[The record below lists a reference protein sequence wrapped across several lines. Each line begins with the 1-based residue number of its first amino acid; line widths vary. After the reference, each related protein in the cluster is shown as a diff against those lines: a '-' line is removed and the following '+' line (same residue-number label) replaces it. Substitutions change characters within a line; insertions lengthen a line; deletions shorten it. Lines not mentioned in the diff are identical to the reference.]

1 ADAGAARPV
10 TVRRHRRFTHR
21 LIPTRRGCDGM
32 ATSEE
37 RVKILNMIAEGKISA
52 EEGAQL
58 LKALQ
63 SSSPRPAGAGASAS
77 AVTEPR
83 YLRVRVTNIDSGQ
96 LKANINIPMSLIN
109 VGLRMGARFAPDLE
123 GVEFEEVMDAIRHGQ
138 RGKIID
144 VEDEGDGER
153 VEI

>member
-1 ADAGAARPV
+1 
-10 TVRRHRRFTHR
+10 
-21 LIPTRRGCDGM
+21 M

-63 SSSPRPAGAGASAS
+63 SASPRPAGAGASAS
-77 AVTEPR
+77 AVAEPR

-96 LKANINIPMSLIN
+96 VKANINIPMSLIN

-123 GVEFEEVMDAIRHGQ
+123 GVEFEEVMEAIRHGQ

-144 VEDEGDGER
+144 VEDEEDGER
-153 VEI
+153 VEIFVE

>member
-1 ADAGAARPV
+1 
-10 TVRRHRRFTHR
+10 
-21 LIPTRRGCDGM
+21 M
-32 ATSEE
+32 ASSEE

-63 SSSPRPAGAGASAS
+63 SASPRPAGVGAAAS
-77 AVTEPR
+77 TVAEPR

-96 LKANINIPMSLIN
+96 VKANINIPMSLIN

-123 GVEFEEVMDAIRHGQ
+123 GVEFEEVMEAIRHGQ

-144 VEDEGDGER
+144 VEDEEDGER
-153 VEI
+153 VEIFVE

>member
-1 ADAGAARPV
+1 
-10 TVRRHRRFTHR
+10 
-21 LIPTRRGCDGM
+21 M
-32 ATSEE
+32 ATAEE

-63 SSSPRPAGAGASAS
+63 DSSPKARTSTAN
-77 AVTEPR
+77 VTEPR
-83 YLRVRVTNIDSGQ
+83 YLRVRVTGIDTGQ
-96 LKANINIPMSLIN
+96 VKANINIPMSLIN

-123 GVEFEEVMDAIRHGQ
+123 GVEFEEVMEAIRHGQ

-144 VEDEGDGER
+144 VEDEEGGER
-153 VEI
+153 VEIYVE